1 MRLLLTAGPTR
12 EPLDPVRYLGNR
24 SSGKMGWA
32 LAEAAVE
39 AGHEVV
45 LVAGPVAMP
54 PPEGLAV
61 FAPVET
67 SDEMFDAV
75 HALAPGCALAVLCA
89 AVADFKPVRVEPQKI
104 KKSGRA
110 HLMLELVPTRDI
122 LASLAGPARPAG
134 LARVVGFAAETE
146 NLLAH
151 ARAKLAAKGC
161 DAIVGNDVAAPG
173 LGFGADENELR
184 VLWRGGGEEL
194 LPRASK
200 RAIARDLIAILTRG

>member
-1 MRLLLTAGPTR
+1 MRLLITAGPTR

-45 LVAGPVAMP
+45 LVAGPVEMS

-89 AVADFKPVRVEPQKI
+89 AVADFKPARVEPQKI
-104 KKSGRA
+104 KKAGRMG
-110 HLMLELVPTRDI
+110 LTLDLVPTRDI
-122 LASLAGPARPAG
+122 LASLAGAARPAG
-134 LARVVGFAAETE
+134 MNRVVGFAAETE
-146 NLLAH
+146 NLLDH

-161 DAIVGNDVAAPG
+161 DAIVANDVSAPG
-173 LGFGADENELR
+173 VGFGADENEVR
-184 VLWRGGGEEL
+184 VLWRDGREEH
-194 LPRASK
+194 LPRAAK
-200 RAIARDLIAILTRG
+200 RVIARDLIAILARG